1 MYIISSGSWTEVSL
15 LPFPVADMALATVL
29 AEDLEVE
36 VIEDL
41 LRFKGD
47 VVIER
52 KRRVLQPLADHFKWN
67 EEQSSIDKI

>member
-1 MYIISSGSWTEVSL
+1 MYNISSGSWTEVSL
-15 LPFPVADMALATVL
+15 LPCPVTDMALATVL

-36 VIEDL
+36 VIEDIM
-41 LRFKGD
+41 RFKGD

-67 EEQSSIDKI
+67 EQQQCVDNI

>member
-1 MYIISSGSWTEVSL
+1 MYIISSGAWTEVSL

-36 VIEDL
+36 VIENL

-52 KRRVLQPLADHFKWN
+52 KRRVLQPLSDHFKWD
-67 EEQSSIDKI
+67 EGQPSIDKI